1 MPSPVRAKTL
11 TLLTVRRVETE
22 TPTAV
27 VPTFRGAYKLA
38 LFELAIANP
47 NLHEREA
54 RIQMRRRGRVELWDL
69 DQFEHLENAMWS
81 PVGRLAILQ
90 QVAVRKS

>member
-1 MPSPVRAKTL
+1 MPSKVRSKTV

-27 VPTFRGAYKLA
+27 VPTFRSAYKLA
-38 LFELAIANP
+38 LFELAIAAP
-47 NLHEREA
+47 NLTERDA
-54 RIQMRRRGRVELWDL
+54 RIWMRRHGRVELWDM

-81 PVGRLAILQ
+81 PIGKLAILQ
-90 QVAVRKS
+90 QVIVRKS